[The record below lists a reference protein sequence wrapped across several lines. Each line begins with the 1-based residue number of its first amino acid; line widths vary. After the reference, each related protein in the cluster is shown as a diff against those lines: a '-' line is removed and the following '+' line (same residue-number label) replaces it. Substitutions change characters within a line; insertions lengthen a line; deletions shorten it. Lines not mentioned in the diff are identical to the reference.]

1 MERYAPTLPVI
12 VPRSPC
18 TTTITM
24 RGGRRRSRLGMTT
37 TARGRCQR
45 ERPHMWMST
54 NHRGKVRVRDGV
66 NVRNIVNNQRQRGRC
81 VDENI
86 IPVFFTLKP
95 SPMHHTQHTACI
107 QEVVAAGIGR
117 QQKQHPT
124 SCWQEAAGA
133 NKGAAGSIHNHGW
146 QPWTRLGVVHR
157 RP

>member
-107 QEVVAAGIGR
+107 QEVRDWQAAEA
-117 QQKQHPT
+117 T
-124 SCWQEAAGA
+124 SD
-133 NKGAAGSIHNHGW
+133 KLLAGSCRCKQRGGW
-146 QPWTRLGVVHR
+146 IYPQSWMATMDATRCGA
-157 RP
+157 